1 MSTLY
6 PRYSGRFNG
15 LMPFFRNGD
24 RYTSAERL
32 WEVAIY
38 QMADAPFAVAD
49 LMFAADAPLTIEWG
63 DTDPTEA
70 VEGSTATLRLISPG
84 DRTFADLYTVD
95 PLGVVVEV
103 KASGAVVWRGS
114 MEPELYEEPYST
126 PEGYVVELSFSD
138 LGPMDRRDFALEGR
152 VTLHQVLTAAID
164 ATALSGYSLKSAT
177 MVNDWSTGAQTP
189 LNLSRLCISA
199 DNFYDEDRE
208 PQTLREAVETI
219 LRPFGLRMR
228 QQGGSLWIYDWH
240 SLASETPSALRTV
253 DWTSTDQTLS
263 VAPVAHAVTLTYS
276 PYADTTL
283 AEGDISADDV
293 SVSDSMRRIE
303 VMVSDDTDEPS
314 TIHGFY
320 IYRTDGVSATINLPA
335 GLTVYTDLYRIVA
348 GHSANDAAGAF
359 GMARTKCSSGA
370 AVLAGGVGVHEWY
383 PERTAIRTPDY
394 TQPVVGSQVL
404 RLLGPWLQAPASAMD
419 YRIRVTLDFLLDTR
433 GNPFET
439 AGRWNEKGHYSDL
452 QNWANFGYVPCSL
465 ELIDDNGT
473 PLMHYVNAPVMKSS
487 SRDQGLAGW
496 QSGAASPGDMWLA
509 YYDTGN
515 RKSASGWGGW
525 KTNRQCIGYFRDEL
539 PAIYDKQG
547 EGEFIPWPTGAS
559 TAGRLRLTVYSGIHW
574 FDYNRRGQSSGEK
587 DLLSRINWVLYGA
600 PAIEVVRVDG
610 SAIPTDDVVY
620 TATAI
625 KGAASDVDL
634 SIQAGSAAK
643 APTARAVISTCS
655 ASGGNLR
662 PVDCSTFARSRT
674 ASLEELLLDTLV
686 SQYDTPRVLLSG
698 EANLSPVLAS
708 EPHSWQD
715 AGQPSARHFVPT
727 SVAVDAAAGVADYT
741 FREISPDIYT
751 PNQ

>member
-6 PRYSGRFNG
+6 PRYSGRFYG
-15 LMPFFRNGD
+15 LMPFYRNGD
-24 RYTSAERL
+24 HYTSAERL
-32 WEVAIY
+32 WEVTIY
-38 QMADAPFAVAD
+38 QMADAPFDVAD
-49 LMFAADAPLTIEWG
+49 LMFAADSPLSIEWG
-63 DTDPTEA
+63 DTDPTEV

-126 PEGYVVELSFSD
+126 PDGYVVELSFSD

-152 VTLHQVLTAAID
+152 VTLHRILSEAIG

-177 MVNDWSTGAQTP
+177 MVNDWSTGEQTA
-189 LNLSRLCISA
+189 LDLSRLCISA

-208 PQTLREAVETI
+208 PQTLREAVEAI
-219 LRPFGLRMR
+219 LRPFGLHMR
-228 QQGGSLWIYDWH
+228 QQGGRVWVYDWH
-240 SLASETPSALRTV
+240 SLATETPSALRV
-253 DWTSTDQTLS
+253 IDWTSTDQTLAI
-263 VAPVAHAVTLTYS
+263 APVAHAVTLTYS

-283 AEGDISADDV
+283 ADGEISADDV
-293 SVSDSMRRIE
+293 PVADSMRRIE
-303 VMVSDDTDEPS
+303 IMVSDDTDEPS

-320 IYRTDGVSATINLPA
+320 IYRTDGVPEGVILPA
-335 GLTVYTDLYRIVA
+335 GLTVDTDLYRIVA

-359 GMARTKCSSGA
+359 GMARSHCGTGA
-370 AVLAGGVGVHEWY
+370 AALTGGVGVHEWY
-383 PERTAIRTPDY
+383 PERTAIKTPDY
-394 TQPVVGSQVL
+394 SKPTAGAKVL
-404 RLLGPWLQAPASAMD
+404 SLLGPWLQTPATAID

-452 QNWANFGYVPCSL
+452 QNWANFGYVPCAL
-465 ELIDDNGT
+465 ELLDDNDS
-473 PLMHYVNAPVMKSS
+473 PIMHYVNAPVMKSN

-547 EGEFIPWPTGAS
+547 EGEFVPWPPGTS
-559 TAGRLRLTVYSGIHW
+559 TAGRLRLTVFSGIHW

-610 SAIPTDDVVY
+610 SSIPTDDVIY

-625 KGAASDVDL
+625 EGAASPVDVSL
-634 SIQAGSAAK
+634 QAGSAVK

-662 PVDCSTFARSRT
+662 PIDRATFRRART
-674 ASLEELLLDTLV
+674 APLEELLLDTLV
-686 SQYDTPRVLLSG
+686 SQYDTPRVTLSG
-698 EANLSPVLAS
+698 EANLSPALAS
-708 EPHSWQD
+708 EPHS
-715 AGQPSARHFVPT
+715 
-727 SVAVDAAAGVADYT
+727 
-741 FREISPDIYT
+741 
-751 PNQ
+751 